1 MYTIFLTSDELK
13 RFLAERGCTFTEG
26 KKHTLA
32 HYRGRF
38 APVPRHGKRELKTGT
53 VKGILKQLGITE
65 ALKKP

>member
-1 MYTIFLTSDELK
+1 M
-13 RFLAERGCTFTEG
+13 RFLAERGCTFGEG

-53 VKGILKQLGITE
+53 KQLGITE
-65 ALKKP
+65 APKRP

>member
-1 MYTIFLTSDELK
+1 M

-38 APVPRHGKRELKTGT
+38 APIPRHGRRELKTGT

-65 ALKKP
+65 APKRP